1 MYRLQLRGGGEGGG
15 GSGSVVNGGS
25 EGRGGSVVNGV
36 TCTDCSY
43 EVAVREEVVVL

>member
-1 MYRLQLRGGGEGGG
+1 MVFHAPIAADSLQGGG
-15 GSGSVVNGGS
+15 

-43 EVAVREEVVVL
+43 EVAVREEVVVVVL